1 MPRDEF
7 VVEKLDPSG
16 NVWVQLEGRFQDLNP
31 AIDRAHVQTIQF
43 AARTRVVRRTI
54 EGEFTLGAVEVPR

>member
-7 VVEKLDPSG
+7 IVEKLDPSG
-16 NVWVQLEGRFQDLNP
+16 VVWVQLEERHQELGS
-31 AIDRAHVQTIQF
+31 AIARAHEQTMQF